1 MSKSSE
7 GLNAKV
13 SSAIN
18 SSFSL
23 DNFKKSKNLSTTSI
37 KFKDQTWI
45 PLSAAFQDALQV
57 PGIPI
62 GHITLLRG
70 HSDTGKTT
78 ALLEAA
84 VAAQKMGILP
94 VFIITEM
101 KWSWEHAR
109 QMGLQFD
116 EVADSDGVVHDYKGN
131 FLFIDREKLQCIE
144 DVSAFIADLLDE
156 QKKGNL
162 PYDLCFFWDSVG
174 SIPCRLSIESNKN
187 NNEWNA
193 GAMSQQFGNFI
204 NQRIIMSRKE
214 SQPYTNTFVAINKVW
229 VAKPETI
236 MSQPKLCNKGGNTM
250 YFDAS
255 MVITFG
261 NVASAGTNKI
271 KATKNGKEVEF
282 AKRTKISCDKNHIT
296 GVTAVNKVVMTVH
309 GFIRDDKKELDNYKK
324 EHSHEWA
331 KILGSGAFDIIEVE
345 EPTSNADIFDNEE

>member
-1 MSKSSE
+1 MAKATKTV
-7 GLNAKV
+7 NATV
-13 SSAIN
+13 SQAIKGN
-18 SSFSL
+18 FNL
-23 DNFKKSKNLSTTSI
+23 DSFKKSKNLSSTSV
-37 KFKDQTWI
+37 KFKDQKWI
-45 PLSAAFQDALQV
+45 PLSTAFQDALQI

-84 VAAQKMGILP
+84 VSCQKMGILP

-109 QMGLQFD
+109 QMGLQFN
-116 EVADSDGVVHDYKGN
+116 EVADSDGVVSDYNG
-131 FLFIDREKLQCIE
+131 FFIFVDREKLNCIE
-144 DVSAFIADLLDE
+144 DVSAFIADILDE
-156 QKKGNL
+156 QKRGNL

-174 SIPCRLSIESNKN
+174 SIPCRMSLEKSTN

-204 NQRIIMSRKE
+204 NQRVILSRKE
-214 SQPYTNTFVAINKVW
+214 SQQYTNTMVAINKVW

-255 MVITFG
+255 LVITFG
-261 NVASAGTNKI
+261 NIASSGTNKI
-271 KATKNGKEVEF
+271 KATKGGKEVEF
-282 AKRTKISCDKNHIT
+282 AKRTKISCDKNHVT
-296 GVTAVNKVVMTVH
+296 GVTAVTKVIMTVH
-309 GFIRDDKKELDNYKK
+309 GFIFDDKKDLDKYKLT
-324 EHSHEWA
+324 H
-331 KILGSGAFDIIEVE
+331 
-345 EPTSNADIFDNEE
+345 AD